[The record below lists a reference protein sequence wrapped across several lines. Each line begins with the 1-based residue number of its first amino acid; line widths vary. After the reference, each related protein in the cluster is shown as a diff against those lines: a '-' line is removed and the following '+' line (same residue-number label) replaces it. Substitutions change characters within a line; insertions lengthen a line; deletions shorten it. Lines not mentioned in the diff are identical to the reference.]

1 MSEPQH
7 ILIVDDDPRI
17 REVVGSAIGTVGYRY
32 SEVGSGE
39 EALRVIGKENVDLVI
54 LDLSMP
60 GMSGLTALQAMRQQA
75 KFPIIILSGHED
87 RDRKIETFVAGA
99 DDYII
104 KPFDPAE
111 LAARVFAALRR
122 STATHKPQHNE
133 DFYFDRARAQIW
145 HMDKPLRLSAMEFRL
160 LGMLLDHGGQTLPF
174 ETIVNELWGRDD
186 TQTRAALRVLIW
198 RLRKKIEA
206 QPDDPSRLLTEETGY
221 RMRLENAQTP
231 TDEAAS

>member
-1 MSEPQH
+1 MPERQH

-17 REVVGSAIGTVGYRY
+17 REIVGSAIGTMGYRC
-32 SEVGSGE
+32 SEAGSGE

-60 GMSGLTALQAMRQQA
+60 GMDGLTVLQGMRQQA
-75 KFPIIILSGHED
+75 RFPIIILSGHED
-87 RDRKIETFVAGA
+87 RDHKIETFVAGA
-99 DDYII
+99 DDYVT

-111 LAARVFAALRR
+111 LAARVFAVLRR
-122 STATHKPQHNE
+122 STATHKPQHDE

-145 HMDKPLRLSAMEFRL
+145 HMNKPLRLSAMEFRL

-174 ETIVNELWGRDD
+174 ETIVTELWGRDSA
-186 TQTRAALRVLIW
+186 QARAALRVLVW

-221 RMRLENAQTP
+221 RMRLEGTQTP
-231 TDEAAS
+231 TEEAAS